1 VSEQLAGTPASI
13 LGTEP
18 SLLTIIAL
26 LLLWVSGGFK
36 RLIAE
41 AFAPSV
47 PARPPSIRL
56 GVPCLVPMSD
66 GEAADAAHLLGSS
79 VAALVAADWDN

>member
-13 LGTEP
+13 FGSEP
-18 SLLTIIAL
+18 GLLIIIAL
-26 LLLWVSGGFK
+26 LLLWISGAF
-36 RLIAE
+36 RE
-41 AFAPSV
+41 VFAPTA

-56 GVPCLVPMSD
+56 GVPRLVPMSD

-79 VAALVAADWDN
+79 VAALMASDWDEE